1 MSQRAVV
8 VRDPFGN
15 FNALEQNISGLPMKN
30 QVNAFE
36 KSKTKTRHVFTT
48 SGPSTTRSAL
58 RMLRLIESRID
69 RKISDLRRAMHV
81 AGEL

>member
-30 QVNAFE
+30 QVNALE
-36 KSKTKTRHVFTT
+36 KSRAKTRHVFTMG
-48 SGPSTTRSAL
+48 GPSTTRSAL
-58 RMLRLIESRID
+58 RMLSLIESRID

-81 AGEL
+81 AGKL